1 MILLAE
7 AAVVDPDAVAE
18 SEAGWLLMGCCS
30 WFRLKGRNIVGSV
43 HVCDTP
49 VHNVADKAAVLM

>member
-18 SEAGWLLMGCCS
+18 SEAGWLLMVAVAGSDC
-30 WFRLKGRNIVGSV
+30 NIREEI
-43 HVCDTP
+43 
-49 VHNVADKAAVLM
+49 

>member
-18 SEAGWLLMGCCS
+18 SEAGWLL
-30 WFRLKGRNIVGSV
+30 WLVQTV
-43 HVCDTP
+43 T
-49 VHNVADKAAVLM
+49 

>member
-1 MILLAE
+1 MKPILAD

-30 WFRLKGRNIVGSV
+30 
-43 HVCDTP
+43 
-49 VHNVADKAAVLM
+49 